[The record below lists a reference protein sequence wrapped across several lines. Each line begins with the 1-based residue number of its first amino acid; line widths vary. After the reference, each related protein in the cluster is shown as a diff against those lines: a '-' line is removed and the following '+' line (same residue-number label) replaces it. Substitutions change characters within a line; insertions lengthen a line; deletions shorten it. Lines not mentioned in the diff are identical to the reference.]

1 MHARLILDGKKA
13 DRPDVRATV
22 MAIRDARHELHVR
35 VRMPACVVVAGIT
48 WLTAVAVAA
57 DRDPDSPP
65 VRVMSFNVRY
75 GTAADGD
82 DAWSRRR
89 GAVIDVIRE
98 FDPDIL
104 GLQEV
109 LAFQRDEL
117 AAALPGYEAVA
128 AGRDDGRDA
137 GEMTPVVFRSAR
149 FERLAAGH
157 FWLAETPDAAG
168 SRGWDAALPRIAT
181 WVRLRD
187 RSDAGGGDVL
197 VLNTHFDHRG
207 QEARRMAA
215 RLVREQ
221 LADLGRGC
229 RVVIAGDFNAAE
241 GSEPYRELFA
251 PPDDRGPGI
260 VDTLRAFVPKPG
272 ANEGTFNAFDPA
284 TTAGPRIDWIGCS
297 ADWEVRLAGIDRTTR
312 DGRTP
317 SDHWP
322 VTAVLRAARPGQPST
337 LRVLSYNIHHGRGTD
352 GAIDLPRL
360 ARAIRSADPD
370 LVALQEVDQQTTR
383 SGGVD
388 EAAELARLTGLRMA
402 FGPQIDYL
410 GGRYGQALL
419 TRCPLGSPTVHELP
433 GIGGDRERRIAV
445 AAEVDDPRG
454 RLTFVGTHLHHR
466 SAEARVA
473 QARAIV
479 TAFAGVDRCILA
491 GDINALPGSEPLAIL
506 AGAWRLVA
514 AGDGPPPTFPASQPT
529 RAIDHVFVR
538 PAAAFD
544 VVDLRVLDEPVA
556 SDHRPIL
563 AILAWPPSPGPPP
576 R

>member
-1 MHARLILDGKKA
+1 MRARPFLDGKKA
-13 DRPDVRATV
+13 DRPDVRAAV

-35 VRMPACVVVAGIT
+35 VRMPACAVVVAGIT

-57 DRDPDSPP
+57 DRDPDPPP

-89 GAVIDVIRE
+89 HAVIDVIRE

-128 AGRDDGRDA
+128 AGRDDGRDT

-157 FWLAETPDAAG
+157 FWLAATPDVAG

-260 VDTLRAFVPKPG
+260 VDTLRAFVPEPG
-272 ANEGTFNAFDPA
+272 TNEGTFNAFDPA
-284 TTAGPRIDWIGCS
+284 TTTGPRIDWIGCS

-360 ARAIRSADPD
+360 ARVIRSADPD
-370 LVALQEVDQQTTR
+370 LVALQEVDEQTTR
-383 SGGVD
+383 SGGGVQVV
-388 EAAELARLTGLRMA
+388 EAEQPEDDGFEVGHGAAAGRRSG
-402 FGPQIDYL
+402 G
-410 GGRYGQALL
+410 GGRVRDMRQVERVGGRH
-419 TRCPLGSPTVHELP
+419 RCP
-433 GIGGDRERRIAV
+433 
-445 AAEVDDPRG
+445 
-454 RLTFVGTHLHHR
+454 
-466 SAEARVA
+466 
-473 QARAIV
+473 
-479 TAFAGVDRCILA
+479 
-491 GDINALPGSEPLAIL
+491 
-506 AGAWRLVA
+506 RLVPA
-514 AGDGPPPTFPASQPT
+514 HHGARPP
-529 RAIDHVFVR
+529 
-538 PAAAFD
+538 
-544 VVDLRVLDEPVA
+544 
-556 SDHRPIL
+556 
-563 AILAWPPSPGPPP
+563 
-576 R
+576 

>member
-1 MHARLILDGKKA
+1 MR
-13 DRPDVRATV
+13 
-22 MAIRDARHELHVR
+22 MAAWAL
-35 VRMPACVVVAGIT
+35 VVAGAA
-48 WLTAVAVAA
+48 WAAGGVTACGG
-57 DRDPDSPP
+57 DPEPLP

-75 GTAADGD
+75 GTARDGD
-82 DAWSRRR
+82 DAWPRRR
-89 GAVIDVIRE
+89 DAVVDVIRE
-98 FDPDIL
+98 FDPDLL

-117 AAALPGYEAVA
+117 AAGLPGYEVVA

-137 GEMTPVVFRSAR
+137 GEMTPVMFRSAR

-157 FWLAETPDAAG
+157 FWLAETPDAVG

-187 RSDAGGGDVL
+187 RRDAGAGDVL

-207 QEARRMAA
+207 QEARGMAA
-215 RLVREQ
+215 RLVRER

-229 RVVIAGDFNAAE
+229 RVVVTGDFNAAE

-251 PPDDRGPGI
+251 PPDHRGPRL
-260 VDTLRAFVPKPG
+260 VDTLRACVPEAG
-272 ANEGTFNAFDPA
+272 TAEGTFSGFDPA
-284 TTAGPRIDWIGCS
+284 ATSGPRIDWIGCS
-297 ADWEVRLAGIDRTTR
+297 ADWEVRLAGIERTTR
-312 DGRTP
+312 GGRTP

-322 VTAVLRAARPGQPST
+322 VTAVLRAARPDQAST

-352 GAIDLPRL
+352 DTIDLPRL
-360 ARAIRSADPD
+360 ARVIRSADPD
-370 LVALQEVDQQTTR
+370 LVALQEVDERTTR
-383 SGGVD
+383 SGGID
-388 EAAELARLTGLRMA
+388 QAAELSRLTGLRMV

-419 TRCPLGSPTVHELP
+419 ARVPVLPPTVHELP

-445 AAEVDDPRG
+445 AAEVDHPRG

-466 SAEARVA
+466 SEEARVA

-479 TAFAGVDRCILA
+479 TAFAGVERCILA

-506 AGAWRLVA
+506 AGGWRLVA
-514 AGDGPPPTFPASQPT
+514 AGDAPPPTFPAGQPT
-529 RAIDHVFVR
+529 RAIDHVWFR
-538 PAAAFD
+538 PAAEFD

-556 SDHRPIL
+556 SDHRPLL
-563 AILAWPPSPGPPP
+563 AILAWLPAPGASQP
-576 R
+576 

>member
-1 MHARLILDGKKA
+1 M
-13 DRPDVRATV
+13 
-22 MAIRDARHELHVR
+22 
-35 VRMPACVVVAGIT
+35 RMPARAVVVVGVA
-48 WLTAVAVAA
+48 WLAAVASAA
-57 DRDPDSPP
+57 GRDPDPRP
-65 VRVMSFNVRY
+65 VRVMSFNIRY

-82 DAWSRRR
+82 DAWPRRR
-89 GAVIDVIRE
+89 AAVIDVIRE
-98 FDPDIL
+98 FDPDLL

-137 GEMTPVVFRSAR
+137 GEMAPVVFRAAR
-149 FERLAAGH
+149 FARLAAGH

-187 RSDAGGGDVL
+187 RSDPGGGEVL
-197 VLNTHFDHRG
+197 ALNTHFDHRG
-207 QEARRMAA
+207 PEARRMAA
-215 RLVREQ
+215 RLVRER

-229 RVVIAGDFNAAE
+229 RVVLTGDFNAAE

-251 PPDDRGPGI
+251 PPADRGPGL
-260 VDTLRAFVPKPG
+260 VDTLRACVSEAG
-272 ANEGTFNAFDPA
+272 TNEGTFNAFDPA
-284 TTAGPRIDWIGCS
+284 ATTGPRIDWIGCS
-297 ADWEVRLAGIDRTTR
+297 TDWDVRLAGIDRTTR
-312 DGRTP
+312 NGRTP

-322 VTAVLRAARPGQPST
+322 VTAVLRAMRPDQPST

-352 GAIDLPRL
+352 DTIDLPRL
-360 ARAIRSADPD
+360 ARVIRSADPD
-370 LVALQEVDQQTTR
+370 LVALQEVDERTTR

-419 TRCPLGSPTVHELP
+419 ARVPLGPPTVHELP

-445 AAEVDDPRG
+445 AAAVDDPRG

-466 SAEARVA
+466 SEEARVA

-479 TAFAGVDRCILA
+479 TAFAGVERCILA

-538 PAAAFD
+538 PASGFD
-544 VVDLRVLDEPVA
+544 VIDLRVLDEPVA

-563 AILAWPPSPGPPP
+563 AILAWPPAPGPPP

>member
-1 MHARLILDGKKA
+1 M
-13 DRPDVRATV
+13 
-22 MAIRDARHELHVR
+22 
-35 VRMPACVVVAGIT
+35 RMPACAVVVVGVA
-48 WLTAVAVAA
+48 WLGAVAIAA
-57 DRDPDSPP
+57 GRDPDRRP

-82 DAWSRRR
+82 DAWPRRR
-89 GAVIDVIRE
+89 DAVIGVIRE
-98 FDPDIL
+98 FEPDLL

-117 AAALPGYEAVA
+117 TAALPGYETVA
-128 AGRDDGRDA
+128 AGRDDGHEA
-137 GEMTPVVFRSAR
+137 GEMTPVLYRTAR
-149 FERLAAGH
+149 FERRDAGH
-157 FWLAETPDAAG
+157 FWLSDTPAVPG

-187 RSDAGGGDVL
+187 RSDPEGHAVL

-229 RVVIAGDFNAAE
+229 RVVLTGDFNTGE
-241 GSEPYRELFA
+241 GSEPYRDLFA
-251 PPDDRGPGI
+251 SPDDRGPGF
-260 VDTLRAFVPKPG
+260 VDTLRAFVPDPG
-272 ANEGTFNAFDPA
+272 TAEGTFNAFDPA
-284 TTAGPRIDWIGCS
+284 ATSGPRIDWIGCS
-297 ADWEVRLAGIDRTTR
+297 ADWEVRLAGIDRTFH

-322 VTAVLRAARPGQPST
+322 VTAVLRATRPGRPST

-352 GAIDLPRL
+352 GVIDLPRL
-360 ARAIRSADPD
+360 ARVIRSADPD
-370 LVALQEVDQQTTR
+370 LVALQEVDERTTR

-388 EAAELARLTGLRMA
+388 EAAELARLTGLQMA

-410 GGRYGQALL
+410 GGRYGQAILA
-419 TRCPLGSPTVHELP
+419 RWPLGPPTVHELP

-445 AAEVDDPRG
+445 AAEVDAPRG

-466 SAEARVA
+466 SEEARSA

-479 TAFAGVDRCILA
+479 TAFAGVERCILA
-491 GDINALPGSEPLAIL
+491 GDINALPESEPLAIL

-514 AGDGPPPTFPASQPT
+514 ARDGPPPTFPAGQPT

-538 PAAAFD
+538 PAAAFE
-544 VVDLRVLDEPVA
+544 VIDLRVLDEPVA

-563 AILAWPPSPGPPP
+563 AILAWPPGPGPPP